1 MYQSILESLQIYGVK
16 IIAMFGA
23 INPYLGAGATAIF
36 AILIAWYS
44 VKAKKEKIDNQ
55 NNKSDEKIG
64 SQTGKDQGTVGKV
77 EDKLDD
83 FLK

>member
-1 MYQSILESLQIYGVK
+1 VYQSILESLEIYGVK

-23 INPYLGAGATAIF
+23 INPYLGAGATAVF

-44 VKAKKEKIDNQ
+44 VKAKKEKKDNQ
-55 NNKSDEKIG
+55 NNNSDEKIG
-64 SQTGKDQGTVGKV
+64 SQTGKDQRTVGNV